1 MKTSGSPCPQDQ
13 LSIICFKRC
22 PFLRTYLSEIIRTAW
37 STGSVPNEWKRACTI
52 LIHKKENAND
62 PANFRPITLQ
72 SVPLKVF
79 TSCLRN
85 AIFNFLSA
93 NNYIEHEIQ
102 KGFTPG
108 LSGTF
113 EHTAEMADII
123 NKARTK
129 QRSLVITLLN
139 LKNAFGEVHHHWLPP
154 HSRSYQITGEKS
166 VHWLQNLHS
175 YKCISYQL
183 NDRSSGLFP
192 GKGKN
197 LHNSLEITGSSFSF
211 SNIAVSPGRKQ
222 IYIYTT

>member
-1 MKTSGSPCPQDQ
+1 M
-13 LSIICFKRC
+13 
-22 PFLRTYLSEIIRTAW
+22 
-37 STGSVPNEWKRACTI
+37 
-52 LIHKKENAND
+52 
-62 PANFRPITLQ
+62 
-72 SVPLKVF
+72 PLKVF
-79 TSCLRN
+79 TSCPRN
-85 AIFNFLSA
+85 AIFNFLAA
-93 NNYIEHEIQ
+93 NNYIEREIQ

-113 EHTAEMADII
+113 EHTAQMADII

-129 QRSLVITLLN
+129 QRSLVITLLD
-139 LKNAFGEVHHHWLPP
+139 LKNAFGEVHHNLIQTALDYHHIPD
-154 HSRSYQITGEKS
+154 HIKS
-166 VHWLQNLHS
+166 LVKSL
-175 YKCISYQL
+175 YTDFKCISYQL

>member
-1 MKTSGSPCPQDQ
+1 MNFLDHKIAHLIIFIQIIARYKFLNYYYYYYYYYPVIPFDLETPTYHQILNVIRKMKTSGSPCPQDQ

-37 STGSVPNEWKRACTI
+37 ATESVPGEQKRACTI
-52 LIHKKENAND
+52 LNHKKENAND
-62 PANFRPITLQ
+62 PVNFRPITLE

-79 TSCLRN
+79 TSCPRN
-85 AIFNFLSA
+85 AIFNFLAA
-93 NNYIEHEIQ
+93 NNYIEREIQ

-139 LKNAFGEVHHHWLPP
+139 LKNAFGEVHHH
-154 HSRSYQITGEKS
+154 
-166 VHWLQNLHS
+166 
-175 YKCISYQL
+175 
-183 NDRSSGLFP
+183 
-192 GKGKN
+192 
-197 LHNSLEITGSSFSF
+197 
-211 SNIAVSPGRKQ
+211 
-222 IYIYTT
+222 